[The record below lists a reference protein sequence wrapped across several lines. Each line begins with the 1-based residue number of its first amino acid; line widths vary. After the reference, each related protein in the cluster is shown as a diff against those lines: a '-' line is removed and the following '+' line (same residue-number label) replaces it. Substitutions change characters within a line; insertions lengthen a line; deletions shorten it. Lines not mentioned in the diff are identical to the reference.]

1 VPVGVGPRKDS
12 ARRRRGPV
20 AREESAG
27 KTADATNR
35 KLWDE
40 EHGTYLDYDLVSD
53 RPIHV
58 YFASTFSLL
67 FAGVPDEGRT
77 GRMVDSLENAGF
89 ELSNDAVVSVPSY
102 DVGGFGFSPVQY

>member
-1 VPVGVGPRKDS
+1 M
-12 ARRRRGPV
+12 
-20 AREESAG
+20 
-27 KTADATNR
+27 NR

-102 DVGGFGFSPVQY
+102 DVGGSGSRRCSTSGARSGST